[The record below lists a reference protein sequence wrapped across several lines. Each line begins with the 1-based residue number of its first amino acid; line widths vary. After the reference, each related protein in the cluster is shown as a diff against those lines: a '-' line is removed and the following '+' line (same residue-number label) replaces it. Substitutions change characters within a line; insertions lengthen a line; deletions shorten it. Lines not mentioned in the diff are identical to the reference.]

1 MPRRSRTRRRARAS
15 PLASP
20 SAKER
25 RWVSL
30 MNRWPCG
37 NISKLLLA
45 ASPRDDSIKAKHSIR
60 IGSGSERT
68 PAAAA
73 VAIATAVGTSS
84 PCPCAITEST
94 ASCGSRVAASTSVK
108 TSAAPYF
115 PSLVPPPSPAPIPR
129 RPAIAS
135 RSADTSAARS
145 PSASIRAARSS
156 TFSHSS
162 QFRSFAPVGRDVP
175 LLSGLAHSNLH
186 MSRALRHQPGAGRR
200 MRIRP
205 GSTTTIAAT
214 RSSPARV
221 VSARTSICT
230 NVGAAST
237 LGARARTTP

>member
-115 PSLVPPPSPAPIPR
+115 PSLGAGFPP
-129 RPAIAS
+129 
-135 RSADTSAARS
+135 
-145 PSASIRAARSS
+145 S